1 VYVLSRL
8 FAVKFDQAKQ
18 DAAVVNQEEVLSAV
32 DATTDGIVRNAYGS
46 FDDYLDEEKSQRQD
60 LIETQDGI
68 ERVPVEFKASESRL
82 PDAIDWILSLDEF
95 RDSE

>member
-1 VYVLSRL
+1 MYVLSRL
-8 FAVKFDQAKQ
+8 FAAKFDQAED
-18 DAAVVNQEEVLSAV
+18 DAAVVDQDEVLSAV
-32 DATTDGIVRNAYGS
+32 DATTEGIVRNAYSS
-46 FDDYLDEEKSQRQD
+46 FDEYLDEEASQRQD
-60 LIETQDGI
+60 LIETEDGV